1 MTIVLIICVG
11 SETSHGAAS
20 NMMPQALERIV
31 FALGGGDISAL
42 QRSYRNSFV
51 ISADMAH
58 AVHPNYP
65 YEFLVIFIS
74 LIIIIIIFYFK

>member
-1 MTIVLIICVG
+1 VCCLCVG

-65 YEFLVIFIS
+65 YEFLVIFIY
-74 LIIIIIIFYFK
+74 FYLVFLLLLFISN